1 VTPFGV
7 KRLGSSLR
15 WVTVGV
21 VVLGGSGIATA
32 QPGGASP
39 APASTAPAAPSSN
52 PQVGFERRPQLS
64 PQDEQTQADAILSR
78 MTQASAAVRRQLDT
92 ARQARDVVKSLCL
105 SDKLSQI
112 DVAARSAKDRQTAL
126 QAAVQRSDVEL
137 SNHEFTM
144 LTVLSQRTLQLT
156 AEANQCIGEDLAFVG
171 QTQVDTVYP
180 SGLPSDDT
188 TQYPA
193 TDPPF
198 VFFPPI
204 SVSPTM

>member
-1 VTPFGV
+1 VTAFAV
-7 KRLGSSLR
+7 KRLRLGLR
-15 WVTVGV
+15 WVAVGA
-21 VVLGGSGIATA
+21 VVLGASGSATA
-32 QPGGASP
+32 QPGTSAP
-39 APASTAPAAPSSN
+39 APS
-52 PQVGFERRPQLS
+52 PQLGFERRPQLS
-64 PQDEQTQADAILSR
+64 PADEQTQADAILSH
-78 MTQASAAVRRQLDT
+78 MTQAAATVRRQLDT

-126 QAAVQRSDVEL
+126 QSAAQRNDVEL

-144 LTVLSQRTLQLT
+144 MTVLSQRTQQLT

-171 QTQVDTVYP
+171 QTQVDTEYP
-180 SGLPSDDT
+180 HDLPTDDT

-198 VFFPPI
+198 VYFPPI
-204 SVSPTM
+204 SVSPTL

>member
-1 VTPFGV
+1 MTALAV
-7 KRLGSSLR
+7 KRLRSGLR
-15 WVTVGV
+15 WVAVGA
-21 VVLGGSGIATA
+21 VVLGASGSATA
-32 QPGGASP
+32 QPGA
-39 APASTAPAAPSSN
+39 TAPSPPPS

-64 PQDEQTQADAILSR
+64 PAEEQTQADAILSR
-78 MTQASAAVRRQLDT
+78 MTQAAATVRRQLDT

-126 QAAVQRSDVEL
+126 QSAAQRNDLEL

-144 LTVLSQRTLQLT
+144 MTVLGQRTQQLT

-171 QTQVDTVYP
+171 QTQVDTEYP
-180 SGLPSDDT
+180 QGLPADDT

-198 VFFPPI
+198 VYVPPI
-204 SVSPTM
+204 SVSPTL

>member
-1 VTPFGV
+1 VTAFGV
-7 KRLGSSLR
+7 KRLRSGLR
-15 WVTVGV
+15 WVAAGA
-21 VVLGGSGIATA
+21 VVLGASGSATA
-32 QPGGASP
+32 QPGGTTASP
-39 APASTAPAAPSSN
+39 PPS
-52 PQVGFERRPQLS
+52 PQLGFERRPQLS
-64 PQDEQTQADAILSR
+64 PADELTQADAILSR
-78 MTQASAAVRRQLDT
+78 MTQAAATVRRQLDT

-126 QAAVQRSDVEL
+126 QSAAQRNDVEL

-144 LTVLSQRTLQLT
+144 MTVLSQRTQQLT

-171 QTQVDTVYP
+171 QTQVDTEYP
-180 SGLPSDDT
+180 QGLPTDDT

-198 VFFPPI
+198 VYVPPI
-204 SVSPTM
+204 SVSPTL